1 MAIKDAEHP
10 PQVETKKQGQKQN
23 PISVKNMSELGKLV
37 STMATSH
44 IPHNY
49 PDNITHPLV
58 MNVQEHEHQAP
69 DLEVRNP
76 VLEPIHAATAPVNL
90 VAAAIPQPV
99 NNSLN
104 QGKPEMTLQAPTPR
118 ASIDSSITTIDQV
131 QMNTQASTPAQ
142 ALTTAAK
149 VMETAP
155 VDQTTA
161 TPAAAA
167 SAVPATPAAP
177 NLGKAVRKVGL
188 GIEGL
193 LYKPVEGEAAL
204 IDKFNS
210 LVNGTVEVRDEV
222 NTISERLA
230 ALEAKRSIVVS
241 TEDDYSAEAI
251 AKRVALGVGVGV
263 VTYGAIIL
271 VAKGIE
277 ALTSNGTSAE

>member
-37 STMATSH
+37 STMSTSH
-44 IPHNY
+44 IPQNY
-49 PDNITHPLV
+49 PENITHPIV
-58 MNVQEHEHQAP
+58 MNDQEREHQAP

-149 VMETAP
+149 VMETAA
-155 VDQTTA
+155 VDQTAA
-161 TPAAAA
+161 TPAAAT
-167 SAVPATPAAP
+167 SAIPATPAAP

-188 GIEGL
+188 GIEAL
-193 LYKPVEGEAAL
+193 LYKPEEGEQAL
-204 IDKFNS
+204 ISKFNN
-210 LVNGTVEVRDEV
+210 LVTGTVEVRDEV

-230 ALEAKRSIVVS
+230 ALEAKRTIVVS
-241 TEDDYSAEAI
+241 TDDEYSAEAI